1 MLRPQD
7 HHTSTMKE
15 LDATRL
21 KDKEHRSRLSLFL
34 TKSGSHENVSRNK
47 KTLAAPKN
55 ISVETALRWSQ
66 SFEELLSCSDG
77 VETFSQFLRT
87 EFSEENIEFWLACED
102 YKTVDSDTKRLSRA
116 KQIYT
121 IFIQSE
127 APKEVNIDHATRT
140 AIQSAMTQP
149 TQHCFQAAQ
158 RTVFSLMK
166 KDCYPR
172 FLTSALYLRLSHK
185 SAPGGAVMLRRR
197 SRSCVF
203 ADRAEAEAASAW

>member
-1 MLRPQD
+1 MFRPQP
-7 HHTSTMKE
+7 
-15 LDATRL
+15 A
-21 KDKEHRSRLSLFL
+21 F
-34 TKSGSHENVSRNK
+34 
-47 KTLAAPKN
+47 P
-55 ISVETALRWSQ
+55 
-66 SFEELLSCSDG
+66 LLLLPP
-77 VETFSQFLRT
+77 Q
-87 EFSEENIEFWLACED
+87 
-102 YKTVDSDTKRLSRA
+102 
-116 KQIYT
+116 
-121 IFIQSE
+121 
-127 APKEVNIDHATRT
+127 VNIDHATRT